1 MAQVTG
7 IVFVKIDG
15 ELVRSKEGA
24 KLTLGGKER
33 TAQVG
38 HSVYGFSERVVPSQV
53 EFTIAHTAGFD
64 LIGTQDKIN
73 STLEFETD
81 TGDIY
86 IVRDAFATRP
96 ADLTGGEGDATF
108 EFQGQ
113 PAELA

>member
-7 IVFVKIDG
+7 IVFIKVDG
-15 ELVRSKEGA
+15 DLLRSKEGA

-33 TAQVG
+33 TAQTG
-38 HSVYGFSERVVPSQV
+38 HSVYGFSEKVVPSQL
-53 EFTIAHTAGFD
+53 EFTIAHTGGDD
-64 LIGTQDKIN
+64 LEGLQNKTN
-73 STLEFETD
+73 SNIEFQTD

-86 IVRDAFATRP
+86 IIRRAFSTRP

-108 EFQGQ
+108 EYMGQ